1 MYNLTGQNF
10 INRIRSFYP
19 NLKVASGGSEVVCR
33 CPYCGDSK
41 DPKHAHLYIK
51 VPQSEEE
58 LSFYDCKKCPAFG
71 VVGIDFLRKLGCE
84 DTSLLVE
91 ITKHNSEVMNLPK
104 YKSIKQIDIY
114 PLNIGY
120 IREEPLNIAKLAYIN
135 ERIGSNFT
143 ISDLSS
149 LKIFL
154 NLYDIININNLEL
167 TRHQM
172 TCNDL
177 DKWFI
182 GFISYDNSF
191 AGLRKVTN
199 RELYKSINKRYI
211 NYTLVNKTDDAKN
224 FYVIPTMI
232 DILNPVPVKIHLA
245 EGQFDILSIF
255 YNLNNCNREQNIY
268 IACGGKSYSQAL
280 EFILLETGII
290 NYDVHYYPDKDV
302 TDEYFFN
309 DVQSKVQLLPAN
321 INIHRNIYPG
331 EKDYGVPMNKI
342 IDSVKVIYET
352 QVY

>member
-33 CPYCGDSK
+33 CPFCGDSK
-41 DPKHAHLYIK
+41 DLKHAHLYLS
-51 VPQSEEE
+51 VPQNEEE
-58 LSFYDCKKCPAFG
+58 LSFYHCKRCPAHG
-71 VVGIDFLRKLGCE
+71 VVDIDFLRKIGCE

-91 ITKHNSEVMNLPK
+91 VSKHNSEVFNLPK

-114 PLNIGY
+114 PLNLGY
-120 IREEPLNIAKLAYIN
+120 VREDPLNIAKLKYIN
-135 ERIGSNFT
+135 DRIGSNFS
-143 ISDLSS
+143 ISDLAS

-154 NLYDIININNLEL
+154 NLYDIINSNHLEL

-172 TCNDL
+172 TCDDL
-177 DKWFI
+177 DKWFM

-191 AGLRKVTN
+191 AGLRKLTN

-211 NYTLVNKTDDAKN
+211 NYILVNKPDDAKN

-232 DILNPVPVKIHLA
+232 DILNPTPVKIHLA

-255 YNLNNCNREQNIY
+255 YNLNKCNRTQNIY
-268 IACGGKSYSQAL
+268 IACGGKSYAQAL

-290 NYDVHYYPDKDV
+290 NYEVHYYPDADV
-302 TDEYFFN
+302 TDEEFFKSTQR
-309 DVQSKVQLLPAN
+309 VVQLLPSN
-321 INIHRNIYPG
+321 IIIHRNTYPG

-342 IDSVKVIYET
+342 NDTVRVIYES
-352 QVY
+352 QAY